1 MNYIQNIG
9 KNIKDASRKLSLA
22 SAKEKNKALTLV
34 SKSIDE
40 MREYI
45 LSQNKID
52 IENAKKSGMKEG
64 LIDRLT
70 LNNARIDDMIE
81 GIKTVIEFTDPIGK
95 SNKLWTTPDGLQI
108 TKISVPIGVIAII
121 YEGRPNVTVDAFAL
135 ALKSGNSIILRGSSS
150 AIHSNTALEN
160 AIIKGLEK
168 SSISKD
174 IIHLVKD
181 LDREIVKQ
189 ILTANSIVD
198 LAIPRGGAD
207 LINTVIKE
215 ASVPTLQTGEGNNH
229 IYVDETAN
237 IDMAINIIKNAKM
250 QRVGTCN
257 ALEKLLVN
265 EKIADEL
272 LTKLYEQTKE
282 NLEFHTDEVS
292 SKIIPNSKKLTDEE
306 LNAEYLDYILGVK
319 IVKTLDEAIEHINT
333 YGTMHSE
340 AIITTNI
347 ENALKFQKSVDAA
360 AVYVNASTRFTDGG
374 QFGFGLEMGI
384 STQKMHARGPVGL
397 DELVTSKYLIIG
409 TGQIRS

>member
-292 SKIIPNSKKLTDEE
+292 SKIIPNSKKLTDKE

>member
-22 SAKEKNKALTLV
+22 SAKEKNKALALV